1 MNVKATLRAASGYPL
16 PVTRALRKLGRDI
29 RDARLRRRIPAAV
42 VAERA
47 SISRTTL
54 VKLEGGDPGVSI
66 GITATVL
73 FVLGM
78 AERVGELAD
87 IRNDEQGLALAEEQL
102 PKRIRTRKR
111 RDPIE
116 PS

>member
-1 MNVKATLRAASGYPL
+1 MNVISKKTPAYAHPL
-16 PVTRALRKLGRDI
+16 PVSRALRKLGRDI
-29 RDARLRRRIPAAV
+29 REARLRRRIPAAV

-54 VKLEGGDPGVSI
+54 VKLEAGDPGVSI
-66 GITATVL
+66 GITTTVL

-78 AERVGELAD
+78 ADRIGDLAD
-87 IRNDEQGLALAEEQL
+87 IKNDEQGLALAEEQL
-102 PKRIRTRKR
+102 PKRIRARKPR
-111 RDPIE
+111 SSVE

>member
-1 MNVKATLRAASGYPL
+1 MNVKADSPATTSHPL
-16 PVTRALRKLGRDI
+16 PVTRVLRKLGRDI
-29 RDARLRRRIPAAV
+29 REARLRRRIPAAV
-42 VAERA
+42 VAQRA

-54 VKLEGGDPGVSI
+54 VKLEAGDPGVSM
-66 GITATVL
+66 GNTATVL

-78 AERVGELAD
+78 ADRLGDLAD
-87 IRNDEQGLALAEEQL
+87 IKNDEHGLALAEEQL

-111 RDPIE
+111 RDRVE

>member
-1 MNVKATLRAASGYPL
+1 MDVKAGHERYHSPL

-29 RDARLRRRIPAAV
+29 RAARLRRRIPAAI

-54 VKLEGGDPGVSI
+54 VKLEAGDPGVSI
-66 GITATVL
+66 GIAATVL
-73 FVLGM
+73 FVLGLVDRL
-78 AERVGELAD
+78 AELAD

-102 PKRIRTRKR
+102 PKRIRSRKR
-111 RDPIE
+111 RNPIE
-116 PS
+116 QP